1 MAKLDLQSA
10 INKNV
15 KNSLNNTFSS
25 TENIKQQIVVLDE
38 LRSWIPAPTQ
48 EEDRQLEANIIANG
62 CRDALT
68 LWETTQQQINPLAPN
83 PNEPAYVL
91 VDGHNRY
98 RICKAR
104 SISFNIHLMDFADLK
119 SVKDFMIDLQLGR
132 RNLTPQQ
139 VQYFRGLRY
148 LNEKTDKGK
157 YARGKGNELDRSEIE
172 EKLADKKV
180 STAEKL
186 AAEYKV
192 GKNTIIRDSEYA
204 AGVDQLTPELK
215 QSVLS
220 GAVKVDKGQIQKLG
234 KLNAVEPIGSLSELE
249 NVVMGEVT
257 EQPIPDKQQ
266 KGIEKAQAQLTQCM
280 KALLEGKPLTH
291 DGLDLLIEKATQV
304 KQLLPILA
312 R

>member
-1 MAKLDLQSA
+1 MAKLDLKSA
-10 INKNV
+10 ISKNV

-25 TENIKQQIVVLDE
+25 TENIKQHIVVLEE
-38 LRSWIPAPTQ
+38 LRGWIPAPTQ
-48 EEDRQLEANIIANG
+48 EEERQLEVNIVANG

-68 LWETTQQQINPLAPN
+68 LWETTHQQIDPASQT

-104 SISFNIHLMDFADLK
+104 NISFNIQLMDFADLK

-148 LNEKTDKGK
+148 LNEKSDRGK
-157 YARGKGNELDRSEIE
+157 YDRIDENGPAQQESKGEGQGKKI
-172 EKLADKKV
+172 

-186 AAEYKV
+186 AKEYKV
-192 GKNTIIRDSEYA
+192 GKNTIIRDAEFA
-204 AGVDQLTPELK
+204 AGVERLTLEMK

-220 GAVKVDKGQIQKLG
+220 GEVKVDKGHVQKLG
-234 KLNAVEPIGSLSELE
+234 KMQVSESVASVVELE
-249 NVVMGEVT
+249 AIASGDQDRKGNH
-257 EQPIPDKQQ
+257 PIDSKQ
-266 KGIEKAQAQLTQCM
+266 KVKDKAQAELTGFMQELLAGKSLTRTRLDQLVQ
-280 KALLEGKPLTH
+280 
-291 DGLDLLIEKATQV
+291 KATTL
-304 KQLLPILA
+304 KLLLK
-312 R
+312 